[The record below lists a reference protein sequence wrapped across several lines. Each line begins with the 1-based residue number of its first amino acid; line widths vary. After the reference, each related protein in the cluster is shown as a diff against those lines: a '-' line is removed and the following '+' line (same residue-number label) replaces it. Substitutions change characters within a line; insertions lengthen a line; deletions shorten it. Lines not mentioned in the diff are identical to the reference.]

1 MPIRDE
7 KMMAMWQEKGKY
19 EVSIGNTD
27 LHYDVDRID
36 HLLKLPN
43 SLGIIMHLSYPNE
56 GIKFVY
62 RPTTPLETEKDVVKT
77 IRQFL
82 GVAAVLQGRLKL
94 TAIKHEKNIPNRA
107 IDFNELYQ
115 ALIRESVILEKD

>member
-1 MPIRDE
+1 MSIRDK

-27 LHYDVDRID
+27 LHYDVDRIEQ
-36 HLLKLPN
+36 LLKLPE
-43 SLGIIMHLSYPNE
+43 SLGIIMHLSYSNE
-56 GIKFVY
+56 GKKFVY

-94 TAIKHEKNIPNRA
+94 TAIKHRKNIPNRA

-115 ALIRESVILEKD
+115 AFVRESLVMEKN